1 MYFDLLYIDPL
12 FRCFKSCGIEKYV
25 SIPKRNR
32 TLFLSQR
39 SSCRTELCKCSA
51 EQSNAV
57 GVSPHSLYVLCSQL
71 KKYWRRNGIKFS
83 KRSCRSSHW
92 NRSGFS
98 NLTQFEMNELQD
110 DLVDGMG
117 LSQNSAEFSS
127 DSGNFAIGSIDQGE
141 SSSVRPGPYHHN
153 HRRSYPPSSRAY
165 TRVTPVRHF

>member
-1 MYFDLLYIDPL
+1 MTELVHRPVRRHVFWSAVHWPAFQMFQIVWNWKIRQHSETEPNPI
-12 FRCFKSCGIEKYV
+12 FESAFFMQ
-25 SIPKRNR
+25 NR
-32 TLFLSQR
+32 TLQVQCGTEQCSWSQ
-39 SSCRTELCKCSA
+39 SA
-51 EQSNAV
+51 FV
-57 GVSPHSLYVLCSQL
+57 VCV
-71 KKYWRRNGIKFS
+71 IKFS

-141 SSSVRPGPYHHN
+141 SSSVRPGPYCHN

-165 TRVTPVRHF
+165 TRVTSVRHF